1 MLTRIPGGSKPRV
14 RILQRLARCW
24 KVTHH
29 SFLSNKSCSDCRF
42 WRAFY
47 PIAKW
52 GKSSAVS
59 WTETKVSSEF
69 PMEIQ
74 AKITYWPKQSCILDN
89 ICCKSSPGWAQC
101 THLFLHVE
109 NHLFFS
115 LPDVSYPAGV
125 TGCSGSRA
133 VTRSSGLDEVIG
145 AFRKSAILLSL

>member
-29 SFLSNKSCSDCRF
+29 SFLSNKTCSDCCF

-74 AKITYWPKQSCILDN
+74 AKITYWPKQFMYPWQHLLQKQPWLSTMYASLFTCG
-89 ICCKSSPGWAQC
+89 KSS
-101 THLFLHVE
+101 F
-109 NHLFFS
+109 
-115 LPDVSYPAGV
+115 
-125 TGCSGSRA
+125 
-133 VTRSSGLDEVIG
+133 
-145 AFRKSAILLSL
+145 LLSPRRELSCWRDGMQWQQSCDSFLWAGWGYWGL